1 MAVAMPR
8 LASAAQE
15 YTADVTY
22 AEDETKSFPAKDGYI
37 WVADPVANA
46 DSTQA
51 VGYIVA
57 NNMEQA
63 ANEFAAGN
71 YGGTTITF
79 KVPEDMTV
87 RIGMTK
93 AVQQDN
99 NWCIWGA
106 WNLTY
111 YGKNSAKEVT
121 PAGITAAQ
129 SNGQV
134 ARTEFFNLNGA
145 RINAPQRGVMIV
157 KRTMADGTVKVQKVV
172 VK

>member
-1 MAVAMPR
+1 MPR

-15 YTADVTY
+15 YTVDVTE
-22 AEDETKSFPAKDGYI
+22 AADGTKSFNAKGGYI

-51 VGYIVA
+51 TGFIVA

-63 ANEFAAGN
+63 ANEFANGN

-79 KVPEDMTV
+79 KVPEDMKV

-93 AVQQDN
+93 NVQQSN

-106 WNLTY
+106 WQLTY
-111 YGKNSAKEVT
+111 YGKNSAKAVT
-121 PAGITAAQ
+121 GINAAF

-134 ARTEFFNLNGA
+134 ARTEFFNVNGA
-145 RINAPQRGVMIV
+145 RISTPQRGLVIV
-157 KRTMADGTVKVQKVV
+157 KQTMADGTVKVRKVV